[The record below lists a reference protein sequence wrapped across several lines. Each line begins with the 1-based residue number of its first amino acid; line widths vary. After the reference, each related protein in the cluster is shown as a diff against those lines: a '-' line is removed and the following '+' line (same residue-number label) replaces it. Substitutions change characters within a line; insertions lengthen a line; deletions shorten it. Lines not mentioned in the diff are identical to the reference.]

1 MEDEVPKFILNMNFN
16 WSEFLDLIY
25 KTDQFL
31 TFRSVCKPAHKM
43 YFNIKIFI

>member
-31 TFRSVCKPAHKM
+31 TFRSVWKSAHKM
-43 YFNIKIFI
+43 YFNIKIYV